1 MVSQKTSSL
10 LWMQTKS
17 INLEA
22 ASAAGW
28 AIRNTNSYSILSL
41 DSLMDARYLQ
51 SSNDTAMSPGIKSQI
66 N

>member
-10 LWMQTKS
+10 QWMQIKY

-41 DSLMDARYLQ
+41 DSLKDARYLQ
-51 SSNDTAMSPGIKSQI
+51 FSNDKGMSPGIKSQI